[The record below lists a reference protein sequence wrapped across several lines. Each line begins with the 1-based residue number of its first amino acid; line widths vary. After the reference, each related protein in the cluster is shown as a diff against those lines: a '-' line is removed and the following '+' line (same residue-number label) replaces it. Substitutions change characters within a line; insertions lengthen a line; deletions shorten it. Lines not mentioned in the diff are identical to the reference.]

1 MIQKIALI
9 GLGLIGGSLALAIKK
24 HNKHVVI
31 NGYDFPEVLEK
42 ATHRKAIDN
51 ACSTI
56 EETVE
61 SADLV
66 ILAVPIGKILFFLS
80 EIAPFLKKGAIV
92 TDVGSVK
99 TPVMHH
105 AERVL
110 QQDVLFIGGHPMA
123 GSEKS
128 GIHHADPYLFENA
141 TYAICPPVG
150 EEDIFYSSVR
160 HPFVQLIESIG
171 ARIIILDS
179 EKHDKIAAAVSHLP
193 QLLATTL
200 MNYVGHLHENDDSYL
215 RLAAGGFRD
224 MTRIASSRFD
234 TWKDIFES
242 NQALIIDV
250 LDGFID
256 EIQAIKELFTLSK
269 LEYLDSNFTR
279 ASTLRNLIPKNSKG
293 FLHPLADVYVYAEDK
308 PGFLFHLTSILHKS
322 NINIKDLELLK
333 IREGIEGV
341 FRISF
346 ENQPIAQLAIKV
358 LTQANYEAFQL

>member
-1 MIQKIALI
+1 MIRQIAII

-24 HNKHVVI
+24 HNNHVVI
-31 NGYDFPEVLEK
+31 RGYDFPEVLSK
-42 ATHRKAIDN
+42 ARERNAIDR
-51 ACSTI
+51 ACSSVQ
-56 EETVE
+56 EAVE

-99 TPVMHH
+99 TPVMHQ
-105 AERVL
+105 AKKILRE
-110 QQDVLFIGGHPMA
+110 DVFFIGGHPMA

-128 GIHHADPYLFENA
+128 GIQHADAFLFENA
-141 TYAICPPVG
+141 TYAICPPLTQ
-150 EEDIFYSSVR
+150 EQSHFLASHQTFI
-160 HPFVQLIESIG
+160 QLLETVG
-171 ARIIILDS
+171 ARIIVLDA
-179 EKHDKIAAAVSHLP
+179 EKHDRIAATVSHLP

-200 MNYVGHLHENDDSYL
+200 MNYVGHFHENDATYL

-224 MTRIASSRFD
+224 MTRIASSRFS
-234 TWKDIFES
+234 TWKDIFEANKEPIMS
-242 NQALIIDV
+242 V
-250 LDGFID
+250 LDGFI
-256 EIQAIKELFTLSK
+256 ENIQSVKELFAGSK
-269 LEYLDSNFTR
+269 LQQLDEAFSQ
-279 ASTLRNLIPKNSKG
+279 ASTFRNLIPKNSKG

-308 PGFLFHLTSILHKS
+308 PGFLFHLTRVLHQS

-346 ENQPIAQLAIKV
+346 ESQSVAQSAIASLQE
-358 LTQANYEAFQL
+358 ANYEAFQL